1 MDKQTLILELI
12 GLSRVVDSDVRD
24 LIYKRHVVTE
34 LVDAYEPEN
43 PFLTLLDKIEAAL
56 LEVTQHS
63 IYTNLSKDERHA
75 FVAQWDTM
83 LPHEQLRYL
92 DQYVRGPEG

>member
-24 LIYKRHVVTE
+24 LIYKRRVVTE
-34 LVDAYEPEN
+34 MADAYEPEN
-43 PFLTLLDKIEAAL
+43 PFLPLLDDIEVKL
-56 LEVTQHS
+56 IETVHHS
-63 IYTNLSKDERHA
+63 IYVNLSEDERQA
-75 FVAQWDTM
+75 FTVQWRTM

-92 DQYVRGPEG
+92 DQYVRGPAQ

>member
-24 LIYKRHVVTE
+24 LIYKRRVVTE
-34 LVDAYEPEN
+34 MADAYEPEN
-43 PFLTLLDKIEAAL
+43 PFLPLLDDIEAKL
-56 LEVTQHS
+56 IETVHHS
-63 IYTNLSKDERHA
+63 IYVNLSEDERQA
-75 FVAQWDTM
+75 FTVQWRTM

-92 DQYVRGPEG
+92 DQYVRGPAQ

>member
-34 LVDAYEPEN
+34 MVDAYEPEN
-43 PFLTLLDKIEAAL
+43 PFLTLLDDIEARL
-56 LEVTQHS
+56 IDTVHHS
-63 IYTNLSKDERHA
+63 IYVNLSEEERQA
-75 FVAQWDTM
+75 FTVQWRTM
-83 LPHEQLRYL
+83 LPDQQLRYL
-92 DQYVRGPEG
+92 DQYVRGPAQ